1 MSATS
6 EPQPPMSMKN
16 PLHALPLAAV
26 ALLAALPLSAQSI
39 DGTWITE
46 FDRMMRNEGGTV
58 TSGEKSRAKMTLVQK
73 GDSVTGTWLALGN
86 TRGGPPT
93 PRQLRG
99 TIAGGKVS
107 LQTQFE
113 ATVNINGEQSSRTI
127 TVLYDFA
134 LKGDRLEGT
143 ITNRT
148 GDMDMPPL
156 PFSAS
161 REALEKKLP
170 GQRAPG

>member
-1 MSATS
+1 
-6 EPQPPMSMKN
+6 MSMKN
-16 PLHALPLAAV
+16 PLHALPIAAV
-26 ALLAALPLSAQSI
+26 ALLAAMPLSAQSI

-46 FDRMMRNEGGTV
+46 FDRMIRNEGGTV
-58 TSGEKSRAKMTLVQK
+58 TTGEKSRAKMTLVQK
-73 GDSVTGTWLALGN
+73 GDSVTGTWLALG
-86 TRGGPPT
+86 TFRGGTPT

-113 ATVNINGEQSSRTI
+113 ATVNVNGEQSTRAI

-134 LKGDRLEGT
+134 LKGDKLEGT

-161 REALEKKLP
+161 REAPEKK
-170 GQRAPG
+170 

>member
-1 MSATS
+1 
-6 EPQPPMSMKN
+6 MKI
-16 PLHALPLAAV
+16 PLHALPLAAF
-26 ALLAALPLSAQSI
+26 ALLVAVPLSAQSI

-58 TSGEKSRAKMTLVQK
+58 TTGEKSRARVTLVQK

-86 TRGGPPT
+86 TRGGTPT
-93 PRQLRG
+93 PRQLSG

-107 LQTQFE
+107 LQTQFD
-113 ATVNINGEQSSRTI
+113 ATVNINGEQSTRTI

-134 LKGDRLEGT
+134 LKGERLEGT
-143 ITNRT
+143 ITNRS

-156 PFSAS
+156 PFSAW
-161 REALEKKLP
+161 REPAEKK
-170 GQRAPG
+170 